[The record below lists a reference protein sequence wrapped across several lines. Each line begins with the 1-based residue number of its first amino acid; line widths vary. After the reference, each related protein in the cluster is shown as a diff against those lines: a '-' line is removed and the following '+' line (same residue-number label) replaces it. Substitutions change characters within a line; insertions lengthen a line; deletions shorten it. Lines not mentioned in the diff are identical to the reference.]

1 MFKTVRPHLKLCS
14 VLAAGSA
21 LLLAAGSAS
30 AQTECK
36 PASTFKTLQPGVLK
50 IAAPDLPPFFT
61 FKDGV
66 MGGFEGLFF
75 TKFAKDNC
83 LTPEVTVL
91 PLGGVVESVRNGL
104 ADVGGAGLN
113 PTPERGKVV
122 GLSHPI
128 YYNPAVFVGKN
139 PDADLEKY
147 DGKIIGTV
155 TGFNFN
161 KELETWGKAE
171 LKVYDTADAAFSDVK
186 SGRLPVMLLGGL
198 NAHYRISLNPDS
210 GLSAV
215 DALPN
220 PVVTSFNKRGRTSVV
235 HTKGNPELT
244 EALNTAIATMR
255 KDGTLAAN
263 LKQVNLP
270 ADVLI
275 PAADA
280 GEK

>member
-1 MFKTVRPHLKLCS
+1 MIMTSRLHSLTLSLTTGVA
-14 VLAAGSA
+14 VLAAAG
-21 LLLAAGSAS
+21 AAF
-30 AQTECK
+30 AQDCK
-36 PASTFKTLQPGVLK
+36 PVSTFKTLQPGVLK
-50 IAAPDLPPFFT
+50 IAAPDMPPFFT
-61 FKDGV
+61 YKDGV

-75 TKFAKDNC
+75 TRFVKDNC

-91 PLGGVVESVRNGL
+91 PLGGIVESVRNGL

-122 GLSHPI
+122 GLTHPI
-128 YYNPAVFVGKN
+128 YYSPAVFVGKN
-139 PDADLEKY
+139 PDPDLNSY
-147 DGKIIGTV
+147 DGKTLGTV

-161 KELETWGKAE
+161 KELETWGKAN
-171 LKVYDTADAAFSDVK
+171 LKVYDTADAAFADVK

-198 NAHYRISLNPDS
+198 NAYYRISLVPDA

-215 DALPN
+215 EAKPH
-220 PVVTSFNKRGRTSVV
+220 PVVQSFNKKGRTNVV
-235 HTKGNPELT
+235 HTKDNLELT

-255 KDGTLAAN
+255 KDGTLAKI
-263 LKQVNLP
+263 LEEVKLP

-280 GEK
+280 GE